1 MSAENKKVWNRQRL
15 KSRVRAVGFVML
27 LGTICYLAVSGD
39 ATLQEK
45 AIDAVT
51 NLAFL
56 AAGIYYKATGDKNDK
71 EKASE

>member
-1 MSAENKKVWNRQRL
+1 MSETPKKIWDRQRL

-27 LGTICYLAVSGD
+27 LGTICYLAIQGD

-45 AIDAVT
+45 AVDAVT

-56 AAGIYYKATGDKNDK
+56 AAGIYYKATGDKDNK
-71 EKASE
+71 EKAGE